1 MHANSWLANTAW
13 LCFLATME
21 VMKYLLFGRTSLI
34 FKTESNA
41 HVVFSIKLY
50 MWGLNKLTW
59 SLVGMTED

>member
-1 MHANSWLANTAW
+1 
-13 LCFLATME
+13 ME